1 MLSKLTVIRT
11 PKPTS
16 KFLNNSPLSISSS
29 KNSPCKSNYF
39 KSRKLTL
46 KNSKKQKPQTSN
58 EATPSSFSASESP
71 TFDFQSFYEY
81 VLDLFSSPESA
92 TDYFFLNRNSI
103 LTNSEFFESFESL
116 KLSAKCQK
124 TLKFFEEA
132 CVEGKIS
139 RSEFLDK
146 LVALQNKKSHG
157 FIKVD
162 KIKPENMNGEGIFRK
177 KRSIKVIGKAKKE
190 SFLKKNI
197 ENFHLFIKRRKSG
210 CSKNSLE
217 KSIRKKDKKMFNMS
231 LKLNRSIHPLLNC
244 GIYDIFNK

>member
-11 PKPTS
+11 PKPS
-16 KFLNNSPLSISSS
+16 SRLVNHSPLSISPS
-29 KNSPCKSNYF
+29 KSRPSKSNYF

-46 KNSKKQKPQTSN
+46 ECSRKPKPQTSN
-58 EATPSSFSASESP
+58 EGTPSSFSVSESP
-71 TFDFQSFYEY
+71 SSHSFHSFYEY
-81 VLDLFSSPESA
+81 VLGFFSSPESA

-116 KLSAKCQK
+116 KLAEKGQN
-124 TLKFFEEA
+124 TLKFFNEA
-132 CVEGKIS
+132 CIGGKIT
-139 RSEFLDK
+139 RSEFLEK
-146 LVALQNKKSHG
+146 LVNLQNRKSIG
-157 FIKVD
+157 FFKVD
-162 KIKPENMNGEGIFRK
+162 ENKRENMNGEGIFRK
-177 KRSIKVIGKAKKE
+177 KRSIKVIGRVKKE

-231 LKLNRSIHPLLNC
+231 LKLNC